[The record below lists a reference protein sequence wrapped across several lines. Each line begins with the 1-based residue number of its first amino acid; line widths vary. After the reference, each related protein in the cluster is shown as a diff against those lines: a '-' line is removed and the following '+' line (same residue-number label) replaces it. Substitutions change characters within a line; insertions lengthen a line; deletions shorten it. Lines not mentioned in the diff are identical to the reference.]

1 MKNFFKTKGWRI
13 LFGAYIF
20 IYMPWF
26 MTLEKIFNSDYPE
39 LHIINVPLDNVIPF
53 CEFFIIPYMLWFFYV
68 MGACIY
74 MFLKGT
80 DSEFL
85 KFALSLVIG
94 MSLALTICM
103 IYPNGLTL
111 RPDYIPDNFCGKIIT
126 ILYSTDTSTNV
137 FPSIHVYN
145 SLAVN
150 CALLKCKALKGH
162 TVIKTLSTILCI
174 AICLSTVFLKQ
185 HSVVDVLGG
194 ILLFIL
200 LYIFI
205 YVIDYK
211 KFKKA

>member
-150 CALLKCKALKGH
+150 FALLKCNALKGH

>member
-53 CEFFIIPYMLWFFYV
+53 CEFFIIPYMLWFLYV
-68 MGACIY
+68 IGACIY

-150 CALLKCKALKGH
+150 FALLKCKALKGH

>member
-150 CALLKCKALKGH
+150 FALLKCKALKGH

>member
-1 MKNFFKTKGWRI
+1 
-13 LFGAYIF
+13 
-20 IYMPWF
+20 

-150 CALLKCKALKGH
+150 FALLKCKALKGH